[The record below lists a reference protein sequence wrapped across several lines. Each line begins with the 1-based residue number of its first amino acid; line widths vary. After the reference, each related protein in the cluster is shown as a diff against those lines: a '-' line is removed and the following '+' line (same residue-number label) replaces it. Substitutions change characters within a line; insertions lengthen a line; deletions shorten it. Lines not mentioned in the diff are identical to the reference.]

1 MDLIKFCKD
10 LYRIPRS
17 ITGNGVLKTLNY
29 IKEYIPI
36 EIKTI
41 RSGTKVFDWVVPPE
55 WNINYAYII
64 DLSTNEKV
72 IDLANHNLHIVG
84 YSEPIDEIFSYDE
97 LKNNLHYIKE
107 RPNAIPY
114 LTSYYYRRWGFCLSY
129 NQFKKLNIKSNYRV
143 VIDSLFNENGNL
155 TYGELYIKGKI
166 DKEIFISSYICH
178 SQMVNN
184 ELSGPAVLTS
194 LAKKILN
201 KSNYYSYRFILI
213 PETIGS
219 IAYLSKNLTQL
230 KKNVFAGFNISCVGD
245 NRMWG
250 LVPSRYGNTI
260 SDKVAKYVL
269 KKNVSKFKHFTWL
282 DRGSDERQYCSPG
295 VDLPI
300 CSITRSKWDEY
311 PEYHTSDDNFKIVKK
326 KYLEDSLE
334 IYLKCIDVLEER
346 KLIFPLV
353 TIKCEPQ
360 LGKRGLYHTIKT
372 KNTPKEYRNLK
383 NFISYCDGTNTI
395 LDIAEL
401 CKIDLRKANSF
412 HEILVENNIVENLS
426 SDNTLIRW

>member
-1 MDLIKFCKD
+1 MDLIKFCED

-29 IKEYIPI
+29 IKEYIPL

-41 RSGTKVFDWVVPPE
+41 RSGTKVFDWVIPPE
-55 WNINYAYII
+55 WNINYAFII

-72 IDLANHNLHIVG
+72 IDLANHNLHVVG
-84 YSEPIDEIFSYDE
+84 YSKPIDKIISFHE
-97 LKNNLHYIKE
+97 LKKNLHYLE
-107 RPNAIPY
+107 DRPDAIPY
-114 LTSYYYRRWGFCLSY
+114 ITSYYYKRWGFCLSY
-129 NQFKKLNIKSNYRV
+129 NQFKKLNTKTKYRV
-143 VIDSLFNENGNL
+143 VIDSSFNEDGNL
-155 TYGELYIKGKI
+155 TYGELYIRGKT

-184 ELSGPAVLTS
+184 ELSGPSVLTS
-194 LAKKILN
+194 LAKKIIK

-250 LVPSRYGNTI
+250 LVPSRYGNSI

-269 KKNVSKFKHFTWL
+269 KNNVSKFKLFTWL

-311 PEYHTSDDNFKIVKK
+311 PEYHTSDDNFDIVKK
-326 KYLEDSLE
+326 KFLEESLD
-334 IYLKCIDVLEER
+334 IYLKCIDILEKR

-353 TIKCEPQ
+353 KIKCEPQ
-360 LGKRGLYHTIKT
+360 LGKRGLYHTMKT
-372 KNTPKEYRNLK
+372 KNTSKEYRNLK

-401 CKIDLRKANSF
+401 CKINIRKANSF
-412 HEILVENNIVENLS
+412 HEILVENNLIENLS
-426 SDNTLIRW
+426 SDNSLIK